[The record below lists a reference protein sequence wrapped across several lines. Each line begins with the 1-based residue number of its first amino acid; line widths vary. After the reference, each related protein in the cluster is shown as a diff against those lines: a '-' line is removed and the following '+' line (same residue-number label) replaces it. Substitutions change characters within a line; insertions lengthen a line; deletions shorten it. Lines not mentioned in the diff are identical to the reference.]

1 MKSPKLNSIIETAL
15 KAFPELMTK
24 QQVIEHCEQYVK
36 TDERIWIKHTTFAD
50 HVMNHR
56 DMVYDKAT
64 KTYTNY
70 QVKDLKG
77 KFRVC

>member
-1 MKSPKLNSIIETAL
+1 MKAHKLNTIIEAAL
-15 KAFPELMTK
+15 KGFPERMTK
-24 QQVIEHCEQYVK
+24 QQVIENCQRYVL
-36 TDERIWIKHTTFAD
+36 TDERIWIKHTTFAA

-56 DMVYDKAT
+56 DMVYDKAG

-77 KFRVC
+77 KFRVF